1 VPPAHSGCEIGV
13 HNTSPPTARKVTAT
27 TTLHVGTRAARTV
40 KLNPSKKRK
49 GDEKMGKT
57 VDAGAGHRNRYGP
70 MARRDMHGARVS
82 WFFTAELIE
91 VVDLRVQGGGVRC
104 GMGRSSCRW
113 SPRYRLG
120 YEEGTPPSWRGGG
133 RSLFSTA
140 TVAGDRTG
148 AEADRGGF
156 SWAHGNPRFQPALSV
171 APPTP
176 PRPTP

>member
-133 RSLFSTA
+133 GGARFFPLPRLQEIARERRPTVAASHGLTA
-140 TVAGDRTG
+140 TPD
-148 AEADRGGF
+148 
-156 SWAHGNPRFQPALSV
+156 SNPHFQ
-171 APPTP
+171 
-176 PRPTP
+176 